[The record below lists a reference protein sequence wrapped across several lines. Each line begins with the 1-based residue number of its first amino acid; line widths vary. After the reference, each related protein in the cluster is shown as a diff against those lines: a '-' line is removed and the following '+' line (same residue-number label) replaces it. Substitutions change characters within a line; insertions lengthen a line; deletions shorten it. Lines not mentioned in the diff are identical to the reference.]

1 MITLFVEGGPLFM
14 AVLTILFVALFFEA
28 WKAPGWLKETGSFA
42 LAFGLF
48 SLVLGLRQ
56 MFGFIQSCDG
66 EISSNVICGGLKV
79 AMIPVLY
86 GIIIYLVSLVIRVIL
101 KPRL

>member
-1 MITLFVEGGPLFM
+1 MFTLFVEGGPWFM
-14 AVLTILFVALFFEA
+14 AVLTVLFVALFFEA
-28 WKAPGWLKETGSFA
+28 WKAPRWLKETGSFA
-42 LAFGLF
+42 LAFGIF

-56 MFGFIQSCDG
+56 MFEFIQDLEG
-66 EISSNVICGGLKV
+66 ELSADIICGGLKV

-86 GIIIYLVSLVIRVIL
+86 GIIIYLVSLVISIVQ